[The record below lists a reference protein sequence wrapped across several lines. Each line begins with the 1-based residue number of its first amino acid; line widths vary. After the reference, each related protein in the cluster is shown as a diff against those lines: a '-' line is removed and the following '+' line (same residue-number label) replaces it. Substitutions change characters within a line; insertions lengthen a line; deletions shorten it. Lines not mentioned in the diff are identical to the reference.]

1 MIPRVA
7 QRGHSFKGAGAY
19 YLHDKKAAT
28 SERVLWTHTQNLPTN
43 DPEKALL
50 CMAWTDKHSTELK
63 RESGV
68 SLAGR
73 EQTAGN
79 VYSYSLAWHTEQQPD
94 KDTMLK
100 AANATLGLL
109 GLSEHEAVIV
119 AHGDTAHAHIH
130 IIANLVHP
138 DTGKITSIRQDQRQ
152 LAAWASE
159 YEQTDGK
166 IYCEE
171 REKNAR
177 RREIS
182 QLTKY
187 QDEKVKDAV
196 NVLNLYQQSDS
207 GTAFAAA
214 LAGDGYVLA
223 KGDKGRLVL
232 VDREGKV
239 QNLVRQLDGV
249 KRTEVNQK
257 LVDVLENLPSATE
270 VIAEQKIERE
280 QAFVAV
286 TPTEA
291 TTPLNLE
298 LKNHNIRVI
307 EHARIYE
314 QETTGDESEITQ
326 QAEALRET
334 AIQPINNAH
343 LTGLAQ
349 HWERVKHHVLHIAEW
364 MYDKPREYL
373 ESWRSKYRSNQEQE
387 EESHQQKEIVR

>member
-1 MIPRVA
+1 MIPRIA

-138 DTGKITSIRQDQRQ
+138 DTGKIASIKQDQRQ

-159 YEQTDGK
+159 YEQIDGK

-177 RREIS
+177 RREAS

-187 QDEKVKDAV
+187 QDEKVTDAV
-196 NVLNLYQQSDS
+196 KILNLYQQSDS
-207 GTAFAAA
+207 GAAFVAA
-214 LAGDGYVLA
+214 LADEGYVLA

-232 VDREGKV
+232 VDMEGKA

-249 KRTEVNQK
+249 KRTQVNQK

-270 VIAEQKIERE
+270 VIAQQKIERE
-280 QAFVAV
+280 QAFVDV
-286 TPTEA
+286 TPM
-291 TTPLNLE
+291 E
-298 LKNHNIRVI
+298 LKYHNIQAI

-314 QETTGDESEITQ
+314 QEAISDESEIIR
-326 QAEALRET
+326 QAETLRET
-334 AIQPINNAH
+334 AIQPVSNAH